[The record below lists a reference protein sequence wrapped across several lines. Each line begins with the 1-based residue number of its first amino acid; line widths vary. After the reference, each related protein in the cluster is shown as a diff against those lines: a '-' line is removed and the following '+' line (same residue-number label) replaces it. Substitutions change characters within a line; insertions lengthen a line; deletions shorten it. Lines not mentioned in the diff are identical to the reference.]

1 MAQLSHC
8 LEVRLCCWRDEGSKI
23 IELAAASFRPIK
35 CLENVFFSAR
45 NNASP
50 GNIPGVGGMDFGER
64 HTDNLE
70 AKGRRAS
77 VSGVAESMACPQLRT
92 VPDLRAELLSKAYGN
107 TPVLKGISLHLHPAE
122 LVCMIGSSGC
132 GKSTLLRCLNGL
144 ESVDKGTITLD
155 GAPVTPLELRRRV
168 GLVFQGFHLF
178 PHLDVM
184 GNLLLAPSLLRAE
197 FAKVD
202 TDYAKQLLER
212 VGVSANLFN
221 RRPHQLSGG
230 QQQRVA
236 IARALALRPDAVL
249 YDEPTSALDPE
260 RTADVVALI
269 RDRQKEGLA
278 QIVVTHDM
286 PFARALA
293 CRTIHLDHGE
303 VVADASDLLT
313 APRDERT
320 QRFLRA
326 CLA

>member
-1 MAQLSHC
+1 
-8 LEVRLCCWRDEGSKI
+8 
-23 IELAAASFRPIK
+23 
-35 CLENVFFSAR
+35 
-45 NNASP
+45 
-50 GNIPGVGGMDFGER
+50 MDFSKR
-64 HTDNLE
+64 HAANLE
-70 AKGRRAS
+70 AKGRSAS
-77 VSGVAESMACPQLRT
+77 VSGVAEAMSYPQIDA
-92 VPDLRAELLSKAYGN
+92 VPDLRAELISKAYGSIQ
-107 TPVLKGISLHLHPAE
+107 VLKGISLHLRPAE
-122 LVCMIGSSGC
+122 LLCMIGSSGC

-144 ESVDKGTITLD
+144 EPVDKGSITLD
-155 GAPVTPLELRRRV
+155 GAPVSPLDLRRRV

-184 GNLLLAPSLLRAE
+184 GNLLLAPGLLRPE
-197 FAKVD
+197 FTKED
-202 TDYAKQLLER
+202 TDYAEQLLAR
-212 VGVSANLFN
+212 VGVSPELFN

-269 RDRQKEGLA
+269 RDRQQEGLA

-303 VVADASDLLT
+303 VVADAADLLT

>member
-1 MAQLSHC
+1 
-8 LEVRLCCWRDEGSKI
+8 
-23 IELAAASFRPIK
+23 
-35 CLENVFFSAR
+35 
-45 NNASP
+45 
-50 GNIPGVGGMDFGER
+50 MDFGKR
-64 HTDNLE
+64 HAANLE
-70 AKGRRAS
+70 AKGRSAS
-77 VSGVAESMACPQLRT
+77 VSGVAEAMSYPQIDA
-92 VPDLRAELLSKAYGN
+92 VPDLRAELISKAYGSIQ
-107 TPVLKGISLHLHPAE
+107 VLKGISLHLRPAE

-144 ESVDKGTITLD
+144 EPVDGGSITLD
-155 GAPVTPLELRRRV
+155 GAPVSPLDLRRRV

-184 GNLLLAPSLLRAE
+184 GNLLLAPGLLRPE
-197 FAKVD
+197 FTKED
-202 TDYAKQLLER
+202 TDYAEQLLAR
-212 VGVSANLFN
+212 VGVSPELFN

-269 RDRQKEGLA
+269 RDRQQEGLA

-303 VVADASDLLT
+303 VVADAADLLT

>member
-1 MAQLSHC
+1 
-8 LEVRLCCWRDEGSKI
+8 
-23 IELAAASFRPIK
+23 
-35 CLENVFFSAR
+35 
-45 NNASP
+45 
-50 GNIPGVGGMDFGER
+50 MDFGER
-64 HTDNLE
+64 HADNLDV
-70 AKGRRAS
+70 KGRSAS
-77 VSGVAESMACPQLRT
+77 VSGVAESKAYPQFST
-92 VPDLRAELLSKAYGN
+92 VPDLRAELISKAYGN
-107 TPVLKGISLHLHPAE
+107 TQVLKGISLHLRPAE
-122 LVCMIGSSGC
+122 LVCIIGSSGC

-144 ESVDKGTITLD
+144 ESVDSGSITLD
-155 GAPVTPLELRRRV
+155 GASVSPLDLRRRV

-184 GNLLLAPSLLRAE
+184 SNLLLAPALLRPG
-197 FAKVD
+197 FAKED
-202 TDYAKQLLER
+202 GDYAKHLLAR
-212 VGVSANLFN
+212 VGVSADLFN

-269 RDRQKEGLA
+269 RDRQQEGLA

-293 CRTIHLDHGE
+293 CRTIHLDCGE
-303 VVADASDLLT
+303 VVADATDLLT